1 MTKLPVRGD
10 RSFDRLPASGL
21 CMRPNPVAVVNLP
34 VPPVALAVDDTRY
47 EPLSW
52 ISRAVWVLSL
62 IHI

>member
-52 ISRAVWVLSL
+52 ISRAV
-62 IHI
+62 